1 MINLIY
7 TLASG
12 GTDISTIL
20 ITVVG
25 TVGAGGTVKLVQ
37 MILNYRK
44 EIRKD
49 EAAKESR
56 PWIEYKESVQER
68 IATLE
73 SLVVKLR
80 KHIETLITTHSERV
94 IDLSTENATLI
105 AELKAA
111 LEEIEE
117 LREELGR
124 LNQ

>member
-1 MINLIY
+1 MINLSN

-20 ITVVG
+20 VTVIG

-44 EIRKD
+44 EIRKERAKI
-49 EAAKESR
+49 EAR
-56 PWIEYKESVQER
+56 PWTEYKQSVQDR
-68 IATLE
+68 IISLE
-73 SLVVKLR
+73 ALVVKLR
-80 KHIETLITTHSERV
+80 LHIEKIINNHSERV
-94 IDLSTENATLI
+94 ISLSTKNATLI

-117 LREELGR
+117 LRDELKR
-124 LNQ
+124 LT